1 MNNVIL
7 INALKE
13 FQVKAEPTGRN
24 DICVDGRKVSGSAYK
39 LSLGK
44 KDGSGRKSLH
54 HGTMLL
60 DLDLT
65 ALLKYLNPNKAKLIS
80 KGVDSVVSRVMNL
93 SEQVPNIT
101 HD

>member
-1 MNNVIL
+1 MNNTVL
-7 INALKE
+7 IDSLARMGIPNAE
-13 FQVKAEPTGRN
+13 ATGRN

-60 DLDLT
+60 NLDLN
-65 ALLKYLNPNKAKLIS
+65 AL
-80 KGVDSVVSRVMNL
+80 
-93 SEQVPNIT
+93 
-101 HD
+101 